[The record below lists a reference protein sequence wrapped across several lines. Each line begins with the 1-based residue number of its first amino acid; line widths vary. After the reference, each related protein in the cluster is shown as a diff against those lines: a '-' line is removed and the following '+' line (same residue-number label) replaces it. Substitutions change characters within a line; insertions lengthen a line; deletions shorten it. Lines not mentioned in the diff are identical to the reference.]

1 MAEQDR
7 YGGWFGGNR
16 AEQIKEKIQNAIP
29 KTSGA
34 EQDLYDRSFGGDKL
48 PSADRVKEKF
58 FQTSGAEQDRYG
70 RWFGGDKLPS
80 RADIQKRLPQT
91 SGAEQDRYEH
101 WFGGHKLPTR
111 ADIERHLP
119 QTSGAEQDRYERW
132 FGGDKGASATQ
143 LSDNLPG
150 GSGAEQDRLGS
161 HLGSGSPQVKIS
173 TTTTLGLIQ
182 HAVLPSFGLHG
193 GLTLIAYGIGR
204 YNDRVDTK
212 DWLWPSAQVANAWW
226 SAIGGPVVYEG
237 VSVSTAWTA
246 LSYNQKLLLAGVSAW
261 GVRLFY
267 RVASGSI
274 KRGKDEPRYD
284 TASRKKPEF
293 WNRIFFTQYLRETVF
308 QTLISLPFTLP
319 FRAPVA
325 SAIASPFP
333 EASAVIQ
340 SIAIF
345 LFSAGFTL
353 EVIADSQLQD
363 HNNQKSTELNI
374 NGVWSIV
381 RQPE

>member
-1 MAEQDR
+1 M
-7 YGGWFGGNR
+7 
-16 AEQIKEKIQNAIP
+16 
-29 KTSGA
+29 
-34 EQDLYDRSFGGDKL
+34 
-48 PSADRVKEKF
+48 KEKF

-150 GSGAEQDRLGS
+150 GSGAEQERLGS

-261 GVRLFY
+261 SVRLFY

-345 LFSAGFTL
+345 LFSAGFAL